1 MSFQYKKSDPRG
13 FPLIKK
19 IDGKWEVLYD
29 YSTTTELVKQAL
41 YWVEHGHGDSFKNKM
56 AKLGFNLK

>member
-13 FPLIKK
+13 FQHLKK

-29 YSTTTELVKQAL
+29 FSTTTDLVAKAL
-41 YWVEHGHGDSFKNKM
+41 YWSEHGAGESFKSNM
-56 AKLGFNLK
+56 AKLGFYLK